1 MTDAPRI
8 SRQFSQRSVMEAI
21 VQGGPI
27 SRASIAKLT
36 GLSKQTISEIVR
48 DLEDGGWVRETGR
61 TSGHV
66 GRSAVTYELVVD
78 AAFIVAVDLGG
89 TKVRVAVT
97 DLAGQIVI
105 EDAAPTDL
113 RGGRPLVTQI
123 AGMALS
129 AAEKA
134 KVTREK
140 LRLAVVGVPGA
151 PDNRTGRVL
160 LAPNIRDFDNMDVL
174 EAFRQALGFDVVLE
188 NDVNLAALGE
198 SWQGQGQGIDN
209 LAYVAL
215 GTGIGS
221 GLILGGNLVRGA
233 ANAAGEM
240 GFLPIGANPFDPESL
255 RVGAYE
261 RAVATHGIIER
272 YEAVTGENISVP
284 VIFERAGAGD
294 VAALAAIDETSRQ
307 VACGIAA
314 ICAIANPQLVIL
326 GGSIGLRS
334 EILERARHF
343 LPQCF
348 PYPVDVVSGELGAR
362 AALVGATAV
371 GLSQLHNTLFGVATP
386 NAGLSLPP
394 TGAEST
400 EEAAE

>member
-8 SRQFSQRSVMEAI
+8 SRQFSQRAVMEAI

-66 GRSAVTYELVVD
+66 GRTAVTYELVVD

-97 DLAGQIVI
+97 DLAGQIVV
-105 EDAAPTDL
+105 EDAAPTDP
-113 RGGRPLVTQI
+113 RGGGHLVSQI
-123 AGMALS
+123 ADMALS
-129 AAEKA
+129 AAAKA
-134 KVTREK
+134 AVPRAK

-160 LAPNIRDFDNMDVL
+160 LAPNIRDFDSMDVL
-174 EAFRQALGFDVVLE
+174 EAFRRALGFDVVLE

-221 GLILGGNLVRGA
+221 GLILGGHLVRGA
-233 ANAAGEM
+233 ASAAGEM
-240 GFLPIGANPFDPESL
+240 GFLPIGTDPFDPESL

-272 YEAVTGENISVP
+272 YEAAAGRKIDVP
-284 VIFERAGAGD
+284 AIFERAAAAGFVD
-294 VAALAAIDETSRQ
+294 GGNGRQ

-326 GGSIGLRS
+326 GGSIGLRP

-348 PYPVDVVSGELGAR
+348 PYPVDLVSSDLGAR
-362 AALVGATAV
+362 AALVGATAI

-386 NAGLSLPP
+386 NASLSLPP
-394 TGAEST
+394 AGTDSPQ
-400 EEAAE
+400 EAAE

>member
-1 MTDAPRI
+1 
-8 SRQFSQRSVMEAI
+8 

-48 DLEDGGWVRETGR
+48 DLEDDGWVRETGR

-66 GRSAVTYELVVD
+66 GRTAVTYELVVD

-105 EDAAPTDL
+105 EDAAPTDQ
-113 RGGRPLVTQI
+113 RGGEHLIAQI
-123 AGMALS
+123 SNMAL
-129 AAEKA
+129 AAASLA
-134 KVTREK
+134 KVPYEK

-160 LAPNIRDFDNMDVL
+160 LAPNIRDFDTMDVL

-240 GFLPIGANPFDPESL
+240 GFLPIGADPFDPESL

-261 RAVATHGIIER
+261 RAVATHGIIAR
-272 YEAVTGENISVP
+272 YEAATGEKVDVP
-284 VIFERAGAGD
+284 AIFARAASGD
-294 VAALAAIDETSRQ
+294 KAADAALDDTARQ

-314 ICAIANPQLVIL
+314 ICALANPQLVIL
-326 GGSIGLRS
+326 GGSIGLRP
-334 EILERARHF
+334 EILERTRRF
-343 LPQCF
+343 LPLCF

-371 GLSQLHNTLFGVATP
+371 GLGQLHNTLFGVATP
-386 NAGLSLPP
+386 NAGISLPP
-394 TGAEST
+394 VGTDSSQ
-400 EEAAE
+400 EAAE

>member
-48 DLEDGGWVRETGR
+48 DLEDDGWVRETGR

-97 DLAGQIVI
+97 DLAGQIAA
-105 EDAAPTDL
+105 EETAPTDP
-113 RGGRPLVTQI
+113 RGGQPLVEEI
-123 AGMALS
+123 AAMALS
-129 AAEKA
+129 AAAAA
-134 KVTREK
+134 KVPREK
-140 LRLAVVGVPGA
+140 LRLAVIGVPGA

-160 LAPNIRDFDNMDVL
+160 LAPNIRDFDRMDVL
-174 EAFRQALGFDVVLE
+174 AAFRQALGFDVVLE

-240 GFLPIGANPFDPESL
+240 GFLPIGTDPFDPESL

-261 RAVATHGIIER
+261 RTVATHGIIAR
-272 YEAVTGENISVP
+272 YAAAAGEKVAVP
-284 VIFERAGAGD
+284 VIFERAAAGD
-294 VAALAAIDETSRQ
+294 AAAVAVIDETARQ
-307 VACGIAA
+307 VASGIAA
-314 ICAIANPQLVIL
+314 ICAIANPQIVIL
-326 GGSIGLRS
+326 GGSIGLRP
-334 EILERARHF
+334 EILQRVRHF

-348 PYPVDVVSGELGAR
+348 PYPVDVVSGDLGAR

-371 GLSQLHNTLFGVATP
+371 GLGQLHNTLFGVAAP
-386 NAGLSLPP
+386 SASLSLPP
-394 TGAEST
+394 AGNEPS

>member
-1 MTDAPRI
+1 
-8 SRQFSQRSVMEAI
+8 MEAI

-48 DLEDGGWVRETGR
+48 VLEEDGWVGETGR

-66 GRSAVTYELVVD
+66 GRSAVTYELIVD
-78 AAFIVAVDLGG
+78 AAYIVAVDLGG

-105 EDAAPTDL
+105 EDAAPTDP
-113 RGGRPLVTQI
+113 RGGLDLVAQI

-129 AAEKA
+129 AAATA
-134 KVTREK
+134 KVPREK
-140 LRLAVVGVPGA
+140 LRLAVIGVPGA
-151 PDNRTGRVL
+151 PDNHSGRVL
-160 LAPNIRDFDNMDVL
+160 LAPNIRHFDSMDVL
-174 EAFRQALGFDVVLE
+174 DAFRHAFGFDVVLE

-215 GTGIGS
+215 GTGIGC

-240 GFLPIGANPFDPESL
+240 GFLPIGADPFDPESL

-261 RAVATHGIIER
+261 RTVATHGIIKR
-272 YEAVTGENISVP
+272 YEVATGEKIDVP
-284 VIFERAGAGD
+284 AIFERA
-294 VAALAAIDETSRQ
+294 AAEDAAAVAAIDETARQ
-307 VACGIAA
+307 VARGIAA
-314 ICAIANPQLVIL
+314 ICAIANPQIVIL
-326 GGSIGLRS
+326 GGSIGLRP
-334 EILERARHF
+334 EILHRVQRF

-348 PYPVDVVSGELGAR
+348 PYPVEVISSELGAR

-371 GLSQLHNTLFGVATP
+371 GLGQLHNTLFGVVTP

-394 TGAEST
+394 AGPDSAK
-400 EEAAE
+400 EAAE

>member
-1 MTDAPRI
+1 MIDAPRI
-8 SRQFSQRSVMEAI
+8 SRQFSQRMVMETI

-27 SRASIAKLT
+27 SRASISKLT

-48 DLEDGGWVRETGR
+48 DLEDGGWVRVTGR

-66 GRSAVTYELVVD
+66 GRTAVTYELVDD

-89 TKVRVAVT
+89 TKVRVAIT
-97 DLAGQIVI
+97 DLAGRIVA
-105 EDAAPTDL
+105 EAMAPTNPH
-113 RGGRPLVTQI
+113 GGQPLVAQI
-123 AGMALS
+123 STMAFE
-129 AAEKA
+129 AADSCT
-134 KVTREK
+134 VPREK

-160 LAPNIRDFDNMDVL
+160 LAPNIRGFDAMDVL
-174 EAFRQALGFDVVLE
+174 EAFRQAFGFEVVLE

-240 GFLPIGANPFDPESL
+240 GYLPIGADPIDPESL

-261 RAVATHGIIER
+261 RAVATHGIIQR
-272 YEAVTGENISVP
+272 YENVTGEKIGVP
-284 VIFERAGAGD
+284 DIFERAAKED
-294 VAALAAIDETSRQ
+294 AAAVLAIDETARY

-326 GGSIGLRS
+326 GGSIGLRP
-334 EILERARHF
+334 EILERTRHF
-343 LPQCF
+343 LPLCF
-348 PYPVDVVSGELGAR
+348 PYPVDVAASELGAR

-371 GLSQLHNTLFGVATP
+371 GLSQLHNTLFGVAAP
-386 NAGLSLPP
+386 DAGISLPP
-394 TGAEST
+394 VGVNST
-400 EEAAE
+400 QEAAE

>member
-1 MTDAPRI
+1 M
-8 SRQFSQRSVMEAI
+8 
-21 VQGGPI
+21 QGGPI

-48 DLEDGGWVRETGR
+48 DLEDDGWVRETGR

-66 GRSAVTYELVVD
+66 GRTAVTYELVVD

-105 EDAAPTDL
+105 EDAAPTDQ
-113 RGGRPLVTQI
+113 RGGEHLIAQI
-123 AGMALS
+123 SNMAL
-129 AAEKA
+129 AAASLA
-134 KVTREK
+134 KVPYEK

-160 LAPNIRDFDNMDVL
+160 LAPNIRDFDTMDVL

-240 GFLPIGANPFDPESL
+240 GFLPIGADPFDPESL

-261 RAVATHGIIER
+261 RAVATHGIIAR
-272 YEAVTGENISVP
+272 YEAATGEKVDVP
-284 VIFERAGAGD
+284 AIFARAASGD
-294 VAALAAIDETSRQ
+294 KAADAALDDTARQ

-314 ICAIANPQLVIL
+314 ICALANPQLVIL
-326 GGSIGLRS
+326 GGSIGLRP
-334 EILERARHF
+334 EILERTRRF
-343 LPQCF
+343 LPLCF

-371 GLSQLHNTLFGVATP
+371 GLGQLHNTLFGVATP
-386 NAGLSLPP
+386 NAGISLPP
-394 TGAEST
+394 VGTDSSQ
-400 EEAAE
+400 EAAE

>member
-1 MTDAPRI
+1 MIDAPRI
-8 SRQFSQRSVMEAI
+8 SRQFSQRMVMETI

-27 SRASIAKLT
+27 SRASISKLT

-48 DLEDGGWVRETGR
+48 DLEDGGWVRVTGR

-66 GRSAVTYELVVD
+66 GRTAITYELVDD

-89 TKVRVAVT
+89 TKVRVAIT
-97 DLAGQIVI
+97 DLAGRIVA
-105 EDAAPTDL
+105 EATAPTDPQ
-113 RGGRPLVTQI
+113 GGQPLVMQI
-123 AGMALS
+123 AAMAL
-129 AAEKA
+129 AAA
-134 KVTREK
+134 RNCSIPREK

-160 LAPNIRDFDNMDVL
+160 LAPNIGGFDTMDVL
-174 EAFRQALGFDVVLE
+174 DAFRQAFGFEVVLE

-198 SWQGQGQGIDN
+198 SWQGKGQGIDN

-221 GLILGGNLVRGA
+221 GLILGGNLVRGV

-240 GFLPIGANPFDPESL
+240 GYLPIGADPFDPESL

-261 RAVATHGIIER
+261 RAVATHGIIQR
-272 YEAVTGENISVP
+272 YEVATGEKIGVP
-284 VIFERAGAGD
+284 AIFERATQGD
-294 VAALAAIDETSRQ
+294 AAATFAIDETARH

-314 ICAIANPQLVIL
+314 ICAIANPQIVIL
-326 GGSIGLRS
+326 GGSIGLRP
-334 EILERARHF
+334 EILERTRHF
-343 LPQCF
+343 LPLCF
-348 PYPVDVVSGELGAR
+348 PYPVEVAASELGPR

-386 NAGLSLPP
+386 DAAISLPP
-394 TGAEST
+394 VGTNPT
-400 EEAAE
+400 QEAAE

>member
-48 DLEDGGWVRETGR
+48 DLEDGGWVQETGR
-61 TSGHV
+61 TKGHV
-66 GRSAVTYELVVD
+66 GRTAVTYELVVD

-89 TKVRVAVT
+89 TKVRVAIT
-97 DLAGQIVI
+97 DMAGQIVSEDTAPTEPRGGLALVRQI
-105 EDAAPTDL
+105 ARMSLDAATL
-113 RGGRPLVTQI
+113 
-123 AGMALS
+123 AG
-129 AAEKA
+129 
-134 KVTREK
+134 VPRDK

-151 PDNRTGRVL
+151 PDNRSGRVL
-160 LAPNIRDFDNMDVL
+160 LAPNIRDFDTMDVL
-174 EAFRQALGFDVVLE
+174 EALRHALGFDVILE

-221 GLILGGNLVRGA
+221 GLIMGGNLVRGA

-240 GFLPIGANPFDPESL
+240 GFLPIGADPFDPESL

-261 RAVATHGIIER
+261 RAVATSGIIGR
-272 YEAVTGENISVP
+272 YEAATGKTLAVP
-284 VIFERAGAGD
+284 QIFERAAGGDPAAVGAIED
-294 VAALAAIDETSRQ
+294 TAKQ

-326 GGSIGLRS
+326 GGSIGLRP
-334 EILERARHF
+334 EILDQVRFF
-343 LPQCF
+343 LPKCF

-362 AALVGATAV
+362 AALIGATAI
-371 GLSQLHNTLFGVATP
+371 GLSQLHNTLFGVSAP

-394 TGAEST
+394 AGTDAA

>member
-27 SRASIAKLT
+27 SRASISKLT

-48 DLEDGGWVRETGR
+48 DLEVDGWVRETGR

-78 AAFIVAVDLGG
+78 AAYIVAVDLGG

-97 DLAGQIVI
+97 DLAGQIVA
-105 EDAAPTDL
+105 EDTAPTDP
-113 RGGRPLVTQI
+113 RGGLPLIAEI

-129 AAEKA
+129 SAKAA
-134 KVTREK
+134 KVPAEK
-140 LRLAVVGVPGA
+140 LRLAVIGVPGA
-151 PDNRTGRVL
+151 PDSRSGRVL
-160 LAPNIRDFDNMDVL
+160 LAPNIRDFDRMDVL
-174 EAFRQALGFDVVLE
+174 DAFKQAFGFDVVLE

-240 GFLPIGANPFDPESL
+240 GFLPIGTDPFDPESL

-272 YEAVTGENISVP
+272 YENATGEKIAVP
-284 VIFERAGAGD
+284 AVFERAAAGD
-294 VAALAAIDETSRQ
+294 ATAQGVIDETARQ

-314 ICAIANPQLVIL
+314 ISAIANPQLVIL
-326 GGSIGLRS
+326 GGSIGQRP

-348 PYPVDVVSGELGAR
+348 PYPVTVVSGDLGAR

-371 GLSQLHNTLFGVATP
+371 GLSQLHNTLFGVAAPST
-386 NAGLSLPP
+386 GISLPP
-394 TGAEST
+394 AGMV
-400 EEAAE
+400 EEAAQ